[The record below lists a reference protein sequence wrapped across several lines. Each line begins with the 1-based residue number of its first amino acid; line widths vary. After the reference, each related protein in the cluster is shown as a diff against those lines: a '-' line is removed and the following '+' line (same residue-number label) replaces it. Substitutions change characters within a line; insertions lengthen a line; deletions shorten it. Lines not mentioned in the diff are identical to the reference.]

1 MLVNQLLSMKSAS
14 GKPGIEAQTVLTIR
28 PDATLGEAV
37 KMLSERRIG
46 AIVVSDDGKKPQG
59 ILSERDIVHH
69 LGARGPGVLSTPI
82 KEVMTRD
89 VQTCTVGDDALAVLE
104 RMTQGRFRHL
114 PVIDGNGDMLGVVS
128 IGDAV
133 SGRLK
138 ELAAEKEAL
147 TGMIMG
153 A

>member
-1 MLVNQLLSMKSAS
+1 MLVNQILVMKTGPHGGA
-14 GKPGIEAQTVLTIR
+14 AVVTIA
-28 PDATLGEAV
+28 PDARVTDAAR
-37 KMLSERRIG
+37 KMAELRIG
-46 AIVVSDDGKKPQG
+46 ALVVSEDGTSPIG
-59 ILSERDIVHH
+59 ILSERDIVREI
-69 LGARGPGVLSTPI
+69 GRRGGGILDEPVSAI
-82 KEVMTRD
+82 MTTRIMTC
-89 VQTCTVGDDALAVLE
+89 QTGDDALAVLE
-104 RMTQGRFRHL
+104 RMTEGRFRHL
-114 PVIDGNGDMLGVVS
+114 PVVDDQGAMLGLVS

>member
-1 MLVNQLLSMKSAS
+1 MLVRQLLSMKTTSDKA
-14 GKPGIEAQTVLTIR
+14 GIEAQTLITIS
-28 PDATLGEAV
+28 PDKTLADAV
-37 KMLSERRIG
+37 RLLSEKRIG
-46 AIVVSDDGKKPQG
+46 AVVVSDDGRKPQG
-59 ILSERDIVHH
+59 ILSERDIVRQ
-69 LGARGPGVLSTPI
+69 LGAHGPDILTTPI
-82 KEVMTRD
+82 GEVMTRA
-89 VQTCTVGDDALAVLE
+89 VQTCTTGEDALTILE

-114 PVIDGNGDMLGVVS
+114 PVVDDDGNMLGVVS

-153 A
+153 S